1 MVTLPSTEIASE
13 CLSWLACLFAALL
26 RGFGVRPPA
35 PRQSVAAGYSSLV
48 HRVHTPIL
56 MVGLVALLGVWHDPA
71 HMAVALAA
79 AFGMTCLF
87 ILQHL
92 FDGEPRPVQIIHPR
106 HALVAQC
113 RATESDSPA
122 PVEWRCAMSRSG
134 GAPPPA
140 PAFSR
145 LVNSQDASPAMSTP
159 GARGVLFVGF
169 PILLF
174 QEVFDVSF
182 SFTHVVCCF

>member
-1 MVTLPSTEIASE
+1 MLTLPPTEIASD
-13 CLSWLACLFAALL
+13 CLGWLACLFAALL
-26 RGFGVRPPA
+26 RGCGIRPA
-35 PRQSVAAGYSSLV
+35 AGQSVAAGYSSLV

-56 MVGLVALLGVWHDPA
+56 MVGLVALLGVWHDSA
-71 HMAVALAA
+71 HMAIALAA

-87 ILQHL
+87 LIQRL
-92 FDGEPRPVQIIHPR
+92 FDHERRPVQAVHPR
-106 HALVAQC
+106 HALVAHC
-113 RATESDSPA
+113 RATESHSPA

-169 PILLF
+169 PYSL
-174 QEVFDVSF
+174 VSGGF
-182 SFTHVVCCF
+182 